1 MIKIA
6 PSLLAADFGRIHDEI
21 ERMAA
26 AGADYLH
33 FDVMDGCFVPNISFG
48 FPVLKAA
55 AQCSLPVDAHLMIDH
70 PEQYIDQFAAGG
82 ARIITVHAEATNH
95 LHRALQQI
103 RAAGCL
109 AGVALNPGTSP
120 ECLRYVMGDFDLAL
134 VMTVNP
140 GFGGQKMIRSSVEK
154 IAEIRAMLDT
164 ANVILYGKANP
175 VDMLRILGGYVCDV
189 HIKDGKWP
197 TDGWKLGQETPVGE
211 GDVDFAEV
219 IRRLRA
225 LNYDGALT
233 IEREIE
239 GEKQIQ
245 DVLAAKKLLENLLRA
260 NG

>member
-154 IAEIRAMLDT
+154 IAEIRAMLDRAGCDAIIEVDGGVNEQT
-164 ANVILYGKANP
+164 ATMLLERGATMLVAGSALYGAPDAKAFIDH
-175 VDMLRILGGYVCDV
+175 VKAMG
-189 HIKDGKWP
+189 
-197 TDGWKLGQETPVGE
+197 
-211 GDVDFAEV
+211 AE
-219 IRRLRA
+219 
-225 LNYDGALT
+225 
-233 IEREIE
+233 
-239 GEKQIQ
+239 K
-245 DVLAAKKLLENLLRA
+245 
-260 NG
+260 

>member
-154 IAEIRAMLDT
+154 IAEIRAMLDRADCDAIIEVDGGVNEQT
-164 ANVILYGKANP
+164 APMLLERGATMLVAGSALYGAPDAKAFIDH
-175 VDMLRILGGYVCDV
+175 VKAMG
-189 HIKDGKWP
+189 
-197 TDGWKLGQETPVGE
+197 
-211 GDVDFAEV
+211 AE
-219 IRRLRA
+219 
-225 LNYDGALT
+225 
-233 IEREIE
+233 
-239 GEKQIQ
+239 K
-245 DVLAAKKLLENLLRA
+245 
-260 NG
+260 